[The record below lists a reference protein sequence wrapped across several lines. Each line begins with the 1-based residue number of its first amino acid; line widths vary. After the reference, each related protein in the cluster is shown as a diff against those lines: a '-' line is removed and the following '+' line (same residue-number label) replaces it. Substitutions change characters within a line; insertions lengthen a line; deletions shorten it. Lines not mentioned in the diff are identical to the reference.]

1 MVIGLIWEKVRP
13 EISQSERAYYLS
25 HTILCISIQQ
35 LMVDYKS
42 RVLAIRDSPW
52 LKKAPFLKT
61 LGHYFYTI
69 FSFTNCKP
77 ELRSV

>member
-1 MVIGLIWEKVRP
+1 MNYFTKWRHCTLIFKVAMVIGLIWEKVRP

-52 LKKAPFLKT
+52 LKKAPF
-61 LGHYFYTI
+61 FE
-69 FSFTNCKP
+69 N
-77 ELRSV
+77 V